1 MCSGGNAPLTGE
13 RSGGSVPLIGECSG
27 GGVLLIGEGSGEVKS
42 QDSVHKL
49 QLLKTKDPKQRENG
63 GQPVYKPS
71 IVHCC
76 WAKPAYKATKS
87 LNVYYLS
94 DRFLE
99 GVLPFRQIP

>member
-1 MCSGGNAPLTGE
+1 MW
-13 RSGGSVPLIGECSG
+13 CSG

-63 GQPVYKPS
+63 GLPVYKPS